1 VKYRASPADKTI
13 HAKISTQ
20 NEKKKKPLINPCFG
34 ILRQITKRRDTVV
47 RAEMVTA
54 GISE

>member
-20 NEKKKKPLINPCFG
+20 NEKKKIFNQSLFRYSEADHKKKEQSGEGKNGDCW
-34 ILRQITKRRDTVV
+34 
-47 RAEMVTA
+47 
-54 GISE
+54 ISE